1 MIQLKKNYSLPER
14 LAEFIPIKIVSVGG
28 AGLNALDRIVLDG
41 LERADVVAANTD
53 VQSLT
58 SSVATRKVQLG
69 RSVSRGLGAGG
80 DPDVGYQAALE
91 SADEIREALSD
102 SRVIFICAG
111 LGGGTG
117 SGAAPYV
124 AQAAREAGAL
134 VIAFV
139 TLPFGFEGKRR
150 NAQAREALARLSEFA
165 HAVVCFE
172 NDRMGDLTPPQA
184 GIHQA
189 FAIAD
194 MTISQSVRS
203 IVNLIQRPGLIR
215 IGFDDLLAALRTR
228 NSRCL
233 FGYGESDSGNRAHD
247 ALTQALKNPL
257 MDRGRMLADAEHVL
271 AQVAGGPAM
280 TLSEVEILM
289 QELGRHVSDQTQ
301 ILFGAVVDPRL
312 GDRLS
317 VTIISSLS
325 AEEEAGLLQTPSAP
339 SSAAAA
345 FPVRERYQTAAAEPE
360 IQSEEPTVEV
370 QPLEE
375 TIPFEESVAAE
386 AAPFATSISTEA
398 PVVPTHNGEPELPVI
413 KPQDKS
419 VASKEEKA
427 SSEKVATPAKQ
438 EVLQFEPV
446 TRGRFEK
453 SEPTIIEGEDLDVPT
468 YLRKNIKLK

>member
-1 MIQLKKNYSLPER
+1 MIQLNKNYSLPER
-14 LAEFIPIKIVSVGG
+14 LAEFIPIKIVSVGD

-41 LERADVVAANTD
+41 LDAVDVVAINTD
-53 VQSLT
+53 VHSLT

-91 SADEIREALSD
+91 SAGEIREALTD

-117 SGAAPYV
+117 SGGAPYV
-124 AQAAREAGAL
+124 AEAAREAGAL

-139 TLPFGFEGKRR
+139 TLPFAFEGKRR
-150 NAQAREALARLSEFA
+150 NAQAREALLRLSEFA

-172 NDRMGDLTPPQA
+172 NDRIGDLTPPQA

-189 FAIAD
+189 FAMAD
-194 MTISQSVRS
+194 ITISQSVRS

-233 FGYGESDSGNRAHD
+233 FGYGESDSDNRAHD

-257 MDRGRMLADAEHVL
+257 MDRGRMLADATQVL
-271 AQVAGGPAM
+271 VQVAGGPGM
-280 TLSEVEILM
+280 TLSEIEILM
-289 QELGRHVSDQTQ
+289 QEFGRHVSDQTQ
-301 ILFGAVVDPRL
+301 ILFGSVVDARL

-325 AEEEAGLLQTPSAP
+325 AEEAPAP
-339 SSAAAA
+339 SSASVAS
-345 FPVRERYQTAAAEPE
+345 PVQGRYQTSTPEHE
-360 IQSEEPTVEV
+360 IQHQEPTVAV
-370 QPLEE
+370 RPLEE
-375 TIPFEESVAAE
+375 TVPFEESVAAE
-386 AAPFATSISTEA
+386 PGPISTPISTEP
-398 PVVPTHNGEPELPVI
+398 PVIPTRNGEPQPARSTS
-413 KPQDKS
+413 Q
-419 VASKEEKA
+419 EKA
-427 SSEKVATPAKQ
+427 AAEKSATPAKQ

-468 YLRKNIKLK
+468 YLRKNFKVK